1 MSEAISTTAAGT
13 VPFAERA
20 RDRGLVRGIGVA
32 GLTAAIVN
40 GVVGAGIF
48 KLPATMSV
56 AVGGYAPLAY
66 VACAVA
72 MGAVVLC
79 FAEGGS
85 RVPTS
90 GGTYGYV
97 EAAFGPMTGFVV
109 GMLLWLST
117 VLACGG
123 ILSALAETALKLAP
137 ALAPFR
143 SLLIVAV
150 IGGFAWVNA
159 LGVRSGTR
167 FVAGMTIAKLV
178 PLAVFVVVGGLFA
191 GGAPAPASAPTPT
204 IDPSTFGR
212 GIILALFAFSGM
224 ETSVG
229 ASGEVARPTR
239 TVPIAL
245 LAAMG
250 FVLLLYVG
258 IQLVAER
265 LLGGAL
271 GSAAAP
277 LAEGLGRIDPRLGT
291 LLLIGT
297 IVSMAGWIAGD
308 LLGGPRFLYAFGR
321 DRLLPAALGR
331 LQARSKAPAIAIVTH
346 AIIAGA
352 LALTGTFEQ
361 LAVLASLA
369 SCGIYSLACAAAWV
383 LRRRGVAT
391 LGAPLGFRI
400 LPAAAIVGIASMVVI
415 LFLARWAEIAGFFAV
430 IMTSIVIYFAG
441 APARRTPA

>member
-1 MSEAISTTAAGT
+1 MSEATSTTAANAAT
-13 VPFAERA
+13 FVERA

-97 EAAFGPMTGFVV
+97 EAAFGPLTGFVV
-109 GMLLWLST
+109 GMLLWLAT

-123 ILSALAETALKLAP
+123 ILAALAEAVLRLVP

-143 SLLIVAV
+143 ALLIILV
-150 IGGFAWVNA
+150 IGGFAWVNV

-178 PLAVFVVVGGLFA
+178 PLAIFVIVGALFA
-191 GGAPAPASAPTPT
+191 GTAPAPAHAAA
-204 IDPSTFGR
+204 IDPATFGR

-265 LLGGAL
+265 LLGGDL
-271 GSAAAP
+271 GTAAAP
-277 LAEGLGRIDPRLGT
+277 LADGLGRIDPRLGT

-297 IVSMAGWIAGD
+297 IVSMAGWVAGD

-321 DRLLPAALGR
+321 DRLLPSALGR
-331 LQARSKAPAIAIVTH
+331 LHARSKAPAVAIVTH
-346 AIIAGA
+346 AVIAGS

-391 LGAPLGFRI
+391 LGEPLGFRI

-415 LFLARWAEIAGFFAV
+415 LFLARWDEIAGFFAV
-430 IMTSIVIYFAG
+430 IAASILIYFAG
-441 APARRTPA
+441 APARRGAA